1 MLLLTADA
9 VFINL
14 VFVYDLKSAFFL
26 RKFFL
31 QSFYFTLH
39 HKGAICSPFN
49 GHYAIKV
56 WSSFSR

>member
-56 WSSFSR
+56 